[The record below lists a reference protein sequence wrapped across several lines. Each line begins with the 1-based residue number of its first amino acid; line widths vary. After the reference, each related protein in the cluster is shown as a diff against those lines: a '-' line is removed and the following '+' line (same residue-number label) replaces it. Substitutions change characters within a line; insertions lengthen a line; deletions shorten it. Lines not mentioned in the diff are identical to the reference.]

1 MRTFVVDFT
10 LYALRRRRS
19 RDSGSRKRSKW
30 PIKPEYADEW
40 PELSREFTEA
50 TRAEP
55 GNKWFDW
62 SRSLDDPH
70 TYVLVEAFD
79 DDAAEAHVTSPHFKQ
94 AQQELPKYLQR
105 TPDIINTTIDGD
117 EWSKLGEFEVA

>member
-1 MRTFVVDFT
+1 MILIVVKF
-10 LYALRRRRS
+10 
-19 RDSGSRKRSKW
+19 
-30 PIKPEYADEW
+30 PIKPEFADEW

-62 SRSLDDPH
+62 SRSLEDPN

-79 DDAAEAHVTSPHFKQ
+79 DDAAEAHVAAPHFKQ
-94 AQQELPKYLQR
+94 AQKELPKYLQR
-105 TPDIINTTIDGD
+105 TPDVINTTIDGD
-117 EWSKLGEFEVA
+117 SWSELGEFRVD

>member
-1 MRTFVVDFT
+1 MILIFV
-10 LYALRRRRS
+10 
-19 RDSGSRKRSKW
+19 KW

-105 TPDIINTTIDGD
+105 TPDIINTTIEGD
-117 EWSKLGEFEVA
+117 TWSELGEFRVE

>member
-1 MRTFVVDFT
+1 MILIVV
-10 LYALRRRRS
+10 
-19 RDSGSRKRSKW
+19 KW

-79 DDAAEAHVTSPHFKQ
+79 DDAAKAHVTSPHFKQ

-105 TPDIINTTIDGD
+105 TPDVINTTIEGD
-117 EWSKLGEFEVA
+117 SWFELGEFRVE

>member
-1 MRTFVVDFT
+1 MILIVV
-10 LYALRRRRS
+10 
-19 RDSGSRKRSKW
+19 KW

-105 TPDIINTTIDGD
+105 TPDIINTTIGGD
-117 EWSKLGEFEVA
+117 EWSKLGEFEVS

>member
-1 MRTFVVDFT
+1 MILIVV
-10 LYALRRRRS
+10 
-19 RDSGSRKRSKW
+19 KW

-105 TPDIINTTIDGD
+105 TPDVINTTIEGD
-117 EWSKLGEFEVA
+117 TWFELGEFRVE

>member
-1 MRTFVVDFT
+1 MILIVV
-10 LYALRRRRS
+10 
-19 RDSGSRKRSKW
+19 KW

-117 EWSKLGEFEVA
+117 EWSKLGEFEVS

>member
-1 MRTFVVDFT
+1 MILIVV
-10 LYALRRRRS
+10 
-19 RDSGSRKRSKW
+19 KW

-62 SRSLDDPH
+62 SRSLDDPN

-94 AQQELPKYLQR
+94 AQRELPKYLQR

-117 EWSKLGEFEVA
+117 EWSKLGEFEVD

>member
-1 MRTFVVDFT
+1 MILIVV
-10 LYALRRRRS
+10 
-19 RDSGSRKRSKW
+19 KW

-105 TPDIINTTIDGD
+105 TPDVINTTIEGD
-117 EWSKLGEFEVA
+117 NWFELGEFRVE

>member
-1 MRTFVVDFT
+1 MILIVV
-10 LYALRRRRS
+10 
-19 RDSGSRKRSKW
+19 KW

-105 TPDIINTTIDGD
+105 TPDVINTTIEGD
-117 EWSKLGEFEVA
+117 SWFELGEFRVE

>member
-1 MRTFVVDFT
+1 MILIVVKF
-10 LYALRRRRS
+10 
-19 RDSGSRKRSKW
+19 

-62 SRSLDDPH
+62 SRSIEDPN

-79 DDAAEAHVTSPHFKQ
+79 DDAAEAHVTAPHFKQ

-105 TPDIINTTIDGD
+105 TPDVINTTIDGD
-117 EWSKLGEFEVA
+117 SWSELGEFRVD